1 VKFARARGSSRIDR
15 ARAAAGAP
23 EHRPRNLAQGLFTV
37 GLLDELEQEA
47 QRRKAT
53 ADDAGKRKA
62 EREQTFLT
70 QIEPGLG
77 ALYEYLQKLTASLKV
92 LQPKKQQRYVL
103 NGYGEVVGYIE
114 HDYDLKISAQP
125 GNKEIKLS
133 FPCAIAGEECPTIEV
148 QGASKVKTVA
158 GAFQRYHFGG
168 MLDPKKDASGEIVSA
183 RFNAKGRITMSA
195 TFSGDA
201 DSAVVKMTFTNFDG
215 LGTVAKTA
223 TGAQLNDELFDDIA
237 RSLTR
242 EPNTLLS
249 ETLPDAHR
257 MQLRTKVQQ
266 DQIKRHWEN
275 KINEQQQDELAQI
288 KREHS
293 ITGRFARLVTK
304 DDKKPAAEA
313 APTSWFGKLK
323 GLVKK

>member
-1 VKFARARGSSRIDR
+1 MQALPRRIEHQIFTLRA
-15 ARAAAGAP
+15 
-23 EHRPRNLAQGLFTV
+23 EVVHV

-47 QRRKAT
+47 QRLKAT
-53 ADDAGKRKA
+53 VDDAGKRKA
-62 EREQTFLT
+62 EREQVFHT

-77 ALYEYLQKLTASLKV
+77 ALYEYLQKLTASLKI
-92 LQPKKQQRYVL
+92 LKPKKQQRYAL

-114 HDYDLKISAQP
+114 HDYDLKISTQP
-125 GNKEIKLS
+125 GSREIKLA
-133 FPCAIAGEECPTIEV
+133 FPCAIAADECPTIEV

-183 RFNAKGRITMSA
+183 RFNAKGRITLSA

-201 DSAVVKMTFTNFDG
+201 ESGVVKMNFVNFDG
-215 LGTVAKTA
+215 LGSVAKTA
-223 TGAQLNDELFDDIA
+223 TGAQLNDALFDDIG
-237 RSLTR
+237 RFLTR

-249 ETLPDAHR
+249 EELPDSYR

-266 DQIKRHWEN
+266 DQIKRRWEN

-293 ITGRFARLVTK
+293 ITGRLAKLVTK
-304 DDKKPAAEA
+304 DDKPPPAADEGA
-313 APTSWFGKLK
+313 STSWLGKLK
-323 GLVKK
+323 GLVRK

>member
-1 VKFARARGSSRIDR
+1 
-15 ARAAAGAP
+15 
-23 EHRPRNLAQGLFTV
+23 LFTV

-77 ALYEYLQKLTASLKV
+77 ALYEYLQKLTASLKI
-92 LQPKKQQRYVL
+92 LTPKKQQRYLL

-215 LGTVAKTA
+215 LGTVAKTS
-223 TGAQLNDELFDDIA
+223 TGAQLNDELFDDIG
-237 RSLTR
+237 RFLTR
-242 EPNTLLS
+242 EPNTLLN
-249 ETLPDAHR
+249 EALPDAYR
-257 MQLRTKVQQ
+257 NQLRTKVQQ
-266 DQIKRHWEN
+266 DQIKRRWEN

-288 KREHS
+288 KREQS
-293 ITGRFARLVTK
+293 ITGRLAKLVTK
-304 DDKKPAAEA
+304 EDKPPAADA
-313 APTSWFGKLK
+313 GTSTSWFGKLK
-323 GLVKK
+323 GLVGK

>member
-1 VKFARARGSSRIDR
+1 MFSGDSPAQNDRG
-15 ARAAAGAP
+15 
-23 EHRPRNLAQGLFTV
+23 FTIV

-47 QRRKAT
+47 QRLKAT

-62 EREQTFLT
+62 EREQVFHT

-77 ALYEYLQKLTASLKV
+77 ALYEYLQKLTASLKI
-92 LQPKKQQRYVL
+92 LKPKKQQRYAL

-125 GNKEIKLS
+125 GSREIRLS
-133 FPCAIAGEECPTIEV
+133 FPCAISAEECPTIEV

-168 MLDPKKDASGEIVSA
+168 MLDPKKDVSGEIVSA

-201 DSAVVKMTFTNFDG
+201 ESGVVKMSFVNFDS
-215 LGTVAKTA
+215 LGSVAKTA
-223 TGAQLNDELFDDIA
+223 TGAQLDDELFDDIG
-237 RSLTR
+237 RFLTR

-249 ETLPDAHR
+249 EALPDAYR

-266 DQIKRHWEN
+266 DQIKRRWEN
-275 KINEQQQDELAQI
+275 RINEQHQDELAQI

-293 ITGRFARLVTK
+293 ITGRLAKLVTK
-304 DDKKPAAEA
+304 DDKAPASEGGGAS
-313 APTSWFGKLK
+313 TSWFGKLK

>member
-1 VKFARARGSSRIDR
+1 VLH
-15 ARAAAGAP
+15 AA
-23 EHRPRNLAQGLFTV
+23 HRLHDSKRLVQGLSTV

-62 EREQTFLT
+62 EREQIFHT

-77 ALYEYLQKLTASLKV
+77 ALYEYLQKLTASLKI
-92 LQPKKQQRYVL
+92 LTPRKQQRYAL

-168 MLDPKKDASGEIVSA
+168 MLDPRKDASGEIISA

-223 TGAQLNDELFDDIA
+223 SGAQLNDELFDDIG
-237 RSLTR
+237 RFLTR
-242 EPNTLLS
+242 EPNTLLN
-249 ETLPDAHR
+249 EALPDAYR

-266 DQIKRHWEN
+266 DQIKRRWET

-293 ITGRFARLVTK
+293 ITGRLAKLVTK
-304 DDKKPAAEA
+304 EDKPQAAD
-313 APTSWFGKLK
+313 TGGSVSWFGKLK

>member
-1 VKFARARGSSRIDR
+1 M
-15 ARAAAGAP
+15 
-23 EHRPRNLAQGLFTV
+23 

-62 EREQTFLT
+62 EREQVFLT

-77 ALYEYLQKLTASLKV
+77 ALYEYLQKLTASLKI
-92 LQPKKQQRYVL
+92 LTPKKQQRYVL

-168 MLDPKKDASGEIVSA
+168 MRGRRRELHKPRGESRGTNNLWCAAS
-183 RFNAKGRITMSA
+183 
-195 TFSGDA
+195 
-201 DSAVVKMTFTNFDG
+201 
-215 LGTVAKTA
+215 
-223 TGAQLNDELFDDIA
+223 
-237 RSLTR
+237 
-242 EPNTLLS
+242 
-249 ETLPDAHR
+249 
-257 MQLRTKVQQ
+257 RTKWQLSVLRGASRDDWCGRHRLSRRIDIELGL
-266 DQIKRHWEN
+266 DQSALCI
-275 KINEQQQDELAQI
+275 
-288 KREHS
+288 
-293 ITGRFARLVTK
+293 RLRRYAVSFVY
-304 DDKKPAAEA
+304 ER
-313 APTSWFGKLK
+313 
-323 GLVKK
+323 

>member
-1 VKFARARGSSRIDR
+1 
-15 ARAAAGAP
+15 
-23 EHRPRNLAQGLFTV
+23 V

-47 QRRKAT
+47 QRRQAT
-53 ADDAGKRKA
+53 VDDAGRRKA
-62 EREQTFLT
+62 EREQAFHT

-77 ALYEYLQKLTASLKV
+77 ALYEYLQKLTASLKI
-92 LQPKKQQRYVL
+92 LKPKRQQRYAL
-103 NGYGEVVGYIE
+103 NGYGEIVGYIE

-133 FPCAIAGEECPTIEV
+133 FPCAIAAEECPTIEV
-148 QGASKVKTVA
+148 QGAGKVKTVA
-158 GAFQRYHFGG
+158 GAFQRYHLGG
-168 MLDPKKDASGEIVSA
+168 MLEPKKDVSGETVSA

-201 DSAVVKMTFTNFDG
+201 ESAVVKMVFVNFDG
-215 LGTVAKTA
+215 LGSVAKTA
-223 TGAQLNDELFDDIA
+223 NGAQLNDELFDDIG
-237 RSLTR
+237 RFLTR

-249 ETLPDAHR
+249 ETLPDAYR
-257 MQLRTKVQQ
+257 MQLRTKVHQ
-266 DQIKRHWEN
+266 DQIKRRWEN

-293 ITGRFARLVTK
+293 ITGRLAKLVTK
-304 DDKKPAAEA
+304 DDKAPAVDAGG
-313 APTSWFGKLK
+313 PTSWFGKLK